1 MSVPAA
7 PLTLEIAL
15 VSAAVLGFRH
25 GFDYDHIA
33 AITDITGVQ
42 TSAGRAMRMGLMYV
56 LGHAAT
62 VAVLGMMVIGF
73 QLTLPAGVDAVME
86 RVVGVTLLVLG
97 VYVLGASVFGWG
109 HGHHHGPRT
118 RITVVIDLLL
128 WVAWK
133 IRARFV
139 ADPGPRYRL
148 FADGLG
154 GAPSFAVG
162 IIHGLGAET
171 PTQLLLF
178 LLAANLGGVGKG
190 VMGLGAFIV
199 GMVAM
204 NTLMCGAA
212 AGLFRFSVKRQTMFR
227 WVAGASAV
235 YSIVVGAIFLAGVAN
250 VLPMLGK

>member
-1 MSVPAA
+1 MTVPTA

-15 VSAAVLGFRH
+15 LSAAVLGFRH
-25 GFDYDHIA
+25 GFDYDHVA
-33 AITDITGVQ
+33 AITDIASVQ
-42 TSAGRAMRMGLMYV
+42 KNIGKAMQMGLVYV

-62 VAVLGMMVIGF
+62 VAVLGMMVILF
-73 QLTLPAGVDAVME
+73 QLTLPEGVDSVME
-86 RVVGVTLLVLG
+86 RIVGLTLLVLG

-118 RITVVIDLLL
+118 RITVLVDAVL

-133 IRARFV
+133 VRGVFK

-148 FADGLG
+148 FADGIG
-154 GAPSFAVG
+154 GAPAFVVG

-190 VMGLGAFIV
+190 IMGLGAFIV
-199 GMVAM
+199 GLIVM
-204 NTLMCGAA
+204 NSLICGAA
-212 AGLFRFSVKRQTMFR
+212 AGLFRFSTKRQTVFR

-235 YSIVVGAIFLAGVAN
+235 YSIVVGAIFLAGVSN